1 MKRFLI
7 LLLLLSFFGTKRGLI
22 AQASIWNTLGM
33 VTYESKY
40 DESTFVEIKKP
51 KISSTVEKVDGTVI
65 IVEGFI
71 IPLSGQVTQSHF
83 MLSKFPQATCFFCG
97 KAGPETAMQVFMK
110 DNKKIKITERKVK
123 VTGTLYVNPKD
134 ANSLLYTLENATIIE

>member
-22 AQASIWNTLGM
+22 AQATIWNTLGM

-110 DNKKIKITERKVK
+110 DNKN
-123 VTGTLYVNPKD
+123 TLCK
-134 ANSLLYTLENATIIE
+134 S